1 MLATT
6 RCMTRLVGGSEI
18 PMSKSED
25 IMDSA
30 SRAVAWWP
38 VHEFMAALLAQA
50 NDLPLAGTP
59 AWCSLSDGDPRKL
72 LALAAAGEHHVLRV
86 EMAQEALADASK
98 AIAASTDWYALAHA
112 MRRNE
117 LARRSGTYIARE
129 TSVA

>member
-72 LALAAAGEHHVLRV
+72 LALAAAG
-86 EMAQEALADASK
+86 
-98 AIAASTDWYALAHA
+98 STTSSAWRWHRKPWP
-112 MRRNE
+112 MRRK
-117 LARRSGTYIARE
+117 LLPLVLIGTRSRTL
-129 TSVA
+129 